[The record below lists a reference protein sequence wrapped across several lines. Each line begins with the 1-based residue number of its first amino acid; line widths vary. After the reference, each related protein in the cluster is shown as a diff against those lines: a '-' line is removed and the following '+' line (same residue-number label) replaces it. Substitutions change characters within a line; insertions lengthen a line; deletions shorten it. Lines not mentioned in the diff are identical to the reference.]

1 MADAC
6 FTATIQTII
15 FPMIR
20 RGWRSAFLADV
31 DPRRLRDTPASL
43 LDGCS
48 IIRGVDGMKSS
59 SPLQVLRLHQGH
71 LVAFRKMTGRLL
83 RQAGLAA
90 LALVAVQTADRATGV
105 ALAVD
110 LSDIRTGAGFFPIAV
125 WMQSPSNAARY
136 KELGINT
143 YLGLWKGPTEEQ
155 LATLA
160 RTGMWA
166 ITEQNEVGLKSTNRG
181 VITGWMQQ
189 DEPDNA
195 QPSALGGYGR
205 CIPAADVV
213 RRTREII
220 ARDATRPVTLIFGPG
235 VADTAWTGRGACT
248 GDTKYYDIAVE
259 DAGIISFDIY
269 PVGSDTARV
278 KGKLEYVAQ
287 GVVNL
292 AKRARANQAV
302 WTAIETTA
310 LDVRR
315 PVKPLEVRAE
325 VWMALIHGAKGI
337 CYFVHEFAP
346 TFREDGI
353 FRHPE
358 IVKEVSDINRSLNQL
373 APVLNSENL
382 NGRVT
387 IDSPVPIATMLK
399 RQGSDLYLFAV
410 SMRNEPSQPRIAV
423 EGIGDAVAL
432 VLDENRTV
440 NIRNGEL
447 VDTFPGYGVHRY
459 KIALQG
465 ALH

>member
-1 MADAC
+1 MN
-6 FTATIQTII
+6 
-15 FPMIR
+15 
-20 RGWRSAFLADV
+20 RSL
-31 DPRRLRDTPASL
+31 
-43 LDGCS
+43 
-48 IIRGVDGMKSS
+48 
-59 SPLQVLRLHQGH
+59 PLQVPRVDKHWLA
-71 LVAFRKMTGRLL
+71 AFRKVTARFLGR
-83 RQAGLAA
+83 AALAA
-90 LALVAVQTADRATGV
+90 LALVAAQAAAGPTGS

-110 LSDIRTGAGFFPIAV
+110 LSNGRADSGFFPIAV
-125 WMQSPSNAARY
+125 WMQSPSHAARY

-143 YLGLWKGPTEEQ
+143 YLGLWNGPTEEQ
-155 LATLA
+155 LAELA
-160 RTGMWA
+160 RTGMSA
-166 ITEQNEVGLKSTNRG
+166 ITEQNEIGLKSVNRH

-205 CIPAADVV
+205 CIPATEVA
-213 RRTREII
+213 RRTREIK
-220 ARDATRPVTLIFGPG
+220 ARDGSRPVLLIFGPG

-248 GDTKYYDIAVE
+248 GDMKYYDIAVE

-292 AKRARANQAV
+292 SKRARADQTV
-302 WTAIETTA
+302 WTAVETTA
-310 LDVRR
+310 LDVHR

-353 FRHPE
+353 FRHPD
-358 IVKEVSDINRSLNQL
+358 IVDEVTDINRSLAQL
-373 APVLNSENL
+373 APVLNSETL
-382 NGRVT
+382 SGRVT
-387 IDSPVPIATMLK
+387 IDSPVPIASMLK
-399 RQGSDLYLFAV
+399 RQGSDLYLFTV
-410 SMRNEPSQPRIAV
+410 SMRNQASEPRIFV
-423 EGIGDAVAL
+423 EGVGDSTAL

-440 NIRNGEL
+440 TIRDGGF
-447 VDTFPGYGVHRY
+447 VDSFPGYGVHRY
-459 KIALQG
+459 KIALRS